1 LNTQDLFFGNKKWLP
16 NNLLRSAI
24 TKNAQLND
32 DPQYSDY
39 YLEKGDFVKLD
50 NITIGYTIKLKTTYI
65 RNLRVYATGRN
76 IATITGYS
84 GLDPELQDT
93 GLTTGIDSRGF
104 YPRTKSFAIG
114 LNVGF

>member
-1 LNTQDLFFGNKKWLP
+1 MP

-24 TKNAQLND
+24 TKHTALND
-32 DPQYSDY
+32 APQYSDY

-50 NITIGYTIKLKTTYI
+50 NLTLAYNVKLNTPYV

-76 IATITGYS
+76 ILTFTKYS

-104 YPRTKSFAIG
+104 YPRTRSFALG
-114 LNVGF
+114 LNLGF